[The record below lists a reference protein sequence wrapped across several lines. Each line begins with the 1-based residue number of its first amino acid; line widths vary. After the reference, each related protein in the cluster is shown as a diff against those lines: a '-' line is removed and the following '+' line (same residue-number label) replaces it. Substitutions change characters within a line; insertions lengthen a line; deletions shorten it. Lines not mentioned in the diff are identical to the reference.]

1 MISTEDMPKTIHQGR
16 NIKRFREMLGLKQDA
31 LAAELGDD
39 WSQKKVSMLEAKE
52 TIEQNIIEQ
61 VAKVMKIPV
70 DAIKNFDEDQA
81 INIISN
87 TFDNGSFINTG
98 HNPTFNVNPMEK
110 WLEALE
116 ENKRLYEALLKSER
130 EKVSM
135 LEKMLTDVKKK

>member
-1 MISTEDMPKTIHQGR
+1 
-16 NIKRFREMLGLKQDA
+16 MLGLKQDA

>member
-1 MISTEDMPKTIHQGR
+1 MISTEDMPKTIHHGR

-81 INIISN
+81 INFISN

>member
-81 INIISN
+81 INFISN
-87 TFDNGSFINTG
+87 TFNDTNGIINY
-98 HNPTFNVNPMEK
+98 NPTFNVNPMEK

>member
-81 INIISN
+81 INFISN

>member
-1 MISTEDMPKTIHQGR
+1 MISTEDMPKTIHHGR

-81 INIISN
+81 INFISN
-87 TFDNGSFINTG
+87 TFNDTNRIINY
-98 HNPTFNVNPMEK
+98 NPTFNVNPMEK